1 MPTCILIPDS
11 FKGSL
16 SSVQVCALMAKA
28 AEREAPD
35 WPCVSIPV
43 ADGGEGTVDA
53 FLAAVG
59 GEKQWARVTGPWG
72 EKLSCAWGRL
82 NARTAVVE
90 MAAAAGLPLVGEK
103 KNPEK
108 TTTLGVGE
116 LMNQALSSGAQEII
130 LGLGGS
136 ATNDGG
142 CGAAAAL
149 GVRFLDEKGN
159 TFVPVG
165 ETLKSIAAI
174 DCAPAREKLR
184 GKRLRVMCDIDNPLC
199 GPQGAAAVFGPQK
212 GADAAMV
219 QRLDAGLRHLA
230 EITRRDVGTE
240 MLSLPGA
247 GAAGGMGGGM
257 AALLGGELQMGIE
270 TVLDVTGF
278 DGLLPD
284 AAAVF
289 TGEGRI
295 DGQSLRGKVVIGVA
309 RRCKKRH
316 TPCIAIVGG
325 AEGPMDGAYREGVT
339 AILPICRRPM
349 PLEEAIAH
357 SEENVVAAVRDA
369 LRLLRAG
376 RGGAQ

>member
-1 MPTCILIPDS
+1 
-11 FKGSL
+11 
-16 SSVQVCALMAKA
+16 
-28 AEREAPD
+28 
-35 WPCVSIPV
+35 
-43 ADGGEGTVDA
+43 
-53 FLAAVG
+53 
-59 GEKQWARVTGPWG
+59 
-72 EKLSCAWGRL
+72 
-82 NARTAVVE
+82 
-90 MAAAAGLPLVGEK
+90 
-103 KNPEK
+103 
-108 TTTLGVGE
+108 
-116 LMNQALSSGAQEII
+116 
-130 LGLGGS
+130 
-136 ATNDGG
+136 
-142 CGAAAAL
+142 
-149 GVRFLDEKGN
+149 
-159 TFVPVG
+159 
-165 ETLKSIAAI
+165 
-174 DCAPAREKLR
+174 
-184 GKRLRVMCDIDNPLC
+184 
-199 GPQGAAAVFGPQK
+199 
-212 GADAAMV
+212 
-219 QRLDAGLRHLA
+219 
-230 EITRRDVGTE
+230 
-240 MLSLPGA
+240 
-247 GAAGGMGGGM
+247 
-257 AALLGGELQMGIE
+257 MGIE